1 MNNNEN
7 ICPICLDAFVGST
20 NQTITECGHHFH
32 TKCLFQNI
40 STVGYSCPY
49 CRKDMTPSQV
59 ISVPAKTNEN
69 YIPNYLVYL
78 TPAQREKEKYLLRG
92 FRLLFQQNNNEEL
105 EPEYHDYYPTYTI
118 LNTIVNNDE
127 PMAKL
132 EDVIKEFNKANI
144 TNNQLIEYIYEDY
157 IHEFN
162 IHSNNKSFKK
172 IYTKLRGI
180 DANFRRN
187 LRLQSNRNTDYYEDF
202 VNEFQHAINESN
214 NN

>member
-1 MNNNEN
+1 MNNEN
-7 ICPICLDAFVGST
+7 ICPICLDAFVCST
-20 NQTITECGHHFH
+20 NKTITECGHHFH

-40 STVGYSCPY
+40 STSGYSCPY
-49 CRKDMTPSQV
+49 CRNDMTPSQV
-59 ISVPAKTNEN
+59 ISNSENTNEN
-69 YIPNYLVYL
+69 YIPNYL
-78 TPAQREKEKYLLRG
+78 TPAQRRMEKYILRG

-105 EPEYHDYYPTYTI
+105 EPEYRDYYP
-118 LNTIVNNDE
+118 NIVENNDT
-127 PMAKL
+127 PMASL

-144 TNNQLIEYIYEDY
+144 TNNQLIEYILEDY
-157 IHEFN
+157 THDFN

-187 LRLQSNRNTDYYEDF
+187 LRLQSNRNTDYYQDF

-214 NN
+214 NI

>member
-32 TKCLFQNI
+32 TKCLFKNI
-40 STVGYSCPY
+40 SLSGYACPY
-49 CRKDMTPSQV
+49 CRNDMTPSKI
-59 ISVPAKTNEN
+59 ISHTEKNN
-69 YIPNYLVYL
+69 DSIIPNNLL
-78 TPAQREKEKYLLRG
+78 TPAQRRMEKYILRG

-105 EPEYHDYYPTYTI
+105 EPEYRDYYP
-118 LNTIVNNDE
+118 NIVENNDT

-144 TNNQLIEYIYEDY
+144 TNNQLIEYILEDY
-157 IHEFN
+157 THDFN

-172 IYTKLRGI
+172 IYTKLREI
-180 DANFRRN
+180 DANFIRN
-187 LRLQSNRNTDYYEDF
+187 LRLQSNRNTDYYQDF

-214 NN
+214 NI

>member
-59 ISVPAKTNEN
+59 ISVPDKANEN

-78 TPAQREKEKYLLRG
+78 TPAQRRMEKYILRG

-105 EPEYHDYYPTYTI
+105 EPEYLDYYPNI
-118 LNTIVNNDE
+118 IVNNDT
-127 PMAKL
+127 PMAPL

-157 IHEFN
+157 IHDFN

-187 LRLQSNRNTDYYEDF
+187 LRLQSNRNTHYYEDF

>member
-1 MNNNEN
+1 MNNEN
-7 ICPICLDAFVGST
+7 ICSICLDAINGST

-40 STVGYSCPY
+40 SLVGYACPY
-49 CRKDMTPSQV
+49 CRNDMTPSKV
-59 ISVPAKTNEN
+59 ISHTEKNN
-69 YIPNYLVYL
+69 DSFIPNYLVYL
-78 TPAQREKEKYLLRG
+78 TPAQRRMEKYILRG

-105 EPEYHDYYPTYTI
+105 EPEYRDYYP
-118 LNTIVNNDE
+118 NIVENNDE

-144 TNNQLIEYIYEDY
+144 TNNELIEYILEDY
-157 IHEFN
+157 THDFN

-187 LRLQSNRNTDYYEDF
+187 LRLQSNRNTDYYQDF

-214 NN
+214 NI